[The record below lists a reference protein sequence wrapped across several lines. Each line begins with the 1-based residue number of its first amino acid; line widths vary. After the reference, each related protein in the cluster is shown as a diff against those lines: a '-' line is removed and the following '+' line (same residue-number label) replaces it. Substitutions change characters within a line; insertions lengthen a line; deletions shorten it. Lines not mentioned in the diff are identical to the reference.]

1 MHRILYVDLFP
12 CKAHHQLNRILVES
26 LRSIGPTDIW
36 TSEGYFEE
44 PTLALHSY
52 PKWIGKIKSC
62 FVRSVLYIFCL
73 KSGAKLDDYEKIIVS
88 TFDTRAFAVAGFL
101 FGRRQLEKMVLF
113 HHYNIDSLIHPF
125 DMWCFAVYKNRVKH
139 IVFESYFKQRL
150 VESYHVQSERI
161 FVVPHPCLQA
171 ICLSGS
177 VPRQQAVALSASN
190 SLELVRDLIAYE
202 SETRKLI
209 EHHYLLIIKSLYEGT
224 TPGSIKLLNGFLRRE
239 EYDDLIASS
248 KIAVLFHPRQF
259 KYRESGY
266 LIDALA
272 NGRLVVGY
280 GNCDIVRHYS
290 SCYPNICFAAKDHA
304 ELIHIL
310 IASRIDDKSAGDF
323 KRFAEDH
330 SIARYTAAVL
340 SVLNA
345 KE

>member
-1 MHRILYVDLFP
+1 MRRILYVDLFP
-12 CKAHHQLNRILVES
+12 CKAHHQLNKILVAS
-26 LRSIGPTDIW
+26 LRSIGSTDIW
-36 TSEGYFEE
+36 TSEDYFEE
-44 PTLALHSY
+44 PSLVLRSY

-62 FVRSVLYIFCL
+62 FVRSVLYILCL
-73 KSGAKLDDYEKIIVS
+73 RCTARLDDYEKIIVS

-101 FGRRQLEKMVLF
+101 FGRRQLKKMVLF

-125 DMWCFAVYKNRVKH
+125 DARCFAVYKNRVKH
-139 IVFESYFKQRL
+139 IVFESYFKQCL
-150 VESYHVQSERI
+150 AESYHVQSERI
-161 FVVPHPCLQA
+161 FVAPHPCLQA
-171 ICLSGS
+171 TGPSGS

-190 SLELVRDLIAYE
+190 SLELVRALIAYE
-202 SETRKLI
+202 SETRQLV
-209 EHHYLLIIKSLYEGT
+209 EHHYSLIIKSSYEGT
-224 TPGSIKLLNGFLRRE
+224 TTESIKLLNGFLSRE
-239 EYDDLIASS
+239 KYDDLIASS
-248 KIAVLFHPRQF
+248 KIAVLLHPQKF

-280 GNCDIVRHYS
+280 ENCDIVRHYS
-290 SCYPNICFAAKDHA
+290 ACYPNICFAAKDHA

-310 IASRIDDKSAGDF
+310 IASRIDDKSTGDF
-323 KRFAEDH
+323 NRFTEDH